1 MKIIKSYLIAI
12 IAMFVFVGC
21 SPPPVSNT
29 NENTNVIPNGSGNY
43 EDLISLFH
51 EFLAWKDPSKPKDSA
66 SFGGAQSN
74 VDFPGKDSALYPDYS
89 EEAVS
94 QRRAKMKEFH
104 ARLLDMAVSDWDISK
119 QSEYLAVSYRCPP
132 QRSSSIFHLL
142 HLFRTIYCSCPQ
154 EKHAC

>member
-1 MKIIKSYLIAI
+1 M
-12 IAMFVFVGC
+12 
-21 SPPPVSNT
+21 
-29 NENTNVIPNGSGNY
+29 
-43 EDLISLFH
+43 FH

-119 QSEYLAVSYRCPP
+119 QSEYLAV
-132 QRSSSIFHLL
+132 RSRFNQHDFLL
-142 HLFRTIYCSCPQ
+142 NISKPWSRDPGFYVDQMLRITFTDLPI
-154 EKHAC
+154 EVDALE